1 MSVSDDF
8 ILGVDIRENKI
19 EQIAEL
25 RNIANKLLE
34 KYSDLVV
41 AVKRSLID
49 NDVALEDAKLLLK
62 ERLKRKARVV
72 PELAHCICSLEM
84 AKNFTDFFNLLSHHC
99 FIGYLNYKLLKKLS
113 NLVKDSEID
122 QRFDEYEEEYAK
134 LLSATSFKE
143 LIPLFDKQ
151 SDLSPTAPA
160 GLPYVSF
167 RLKKPWLLTCAYTWV
182 STFGEF
188 SWSYYAF
195 LSQLRENCIIVTY
208 AILPSVLDDV
218 MRDLSDPVILKKLED
233 RGVTVFELP
242 QEGMLML

>member
-62 ERLKRKARVV
+62 ERLKRKARAV
-72 PELAHCICSLEM
+72 PKLKPCISSLE
-84 AKNFTDFFNLLSHHC
+84 KTKDFTDFFNFLSHHC

-113 NLVKDSEID
+113 NLAEDFKIN

-143 LIPLFDKQ
+143 LIPLFDEQ

-167 RLKKPWLLTCAYTWV
+167 RLKKPWFLTCAYTWV
-182 STFGEF
+182 LTFGEF

-195 LSQLRENCIIVTY
+195 LSQLRENCVIVTY

-218 MRDLSDPVILKKLED
+218 IRDLSDPVMLKKLED
-233 RGVTVFELP
+233 RGVTVLELP